1 MFSADLG
8 DEAGHG
14 AGRGLV
20 VEVRVVRA
28 GARGEAGGRHPGAPL
43 LVQQLV
49 GVGLHQQPSPV
60 VPRLAGCTVD
70 LSNAFKCILPP

>member
-60 VPRLAGCTVD
+60 VPRLTKKNRVD
-70 LSNAFKCILPP
+70 FGPFQCI